1 MPEVIA
7 SNTSTTDEACDILLV
22 GAFREADGTV
32 LSADAQE
39 IDRAL
44 DGQLNDFVGGQH
56 FMAGVGEL
64 LVMPAPQIAASSV
77 GIVGVGT
84 SKDLDVARLR
94 RAAGGSMH
102 KLDGLGSIATALH
115 RCLPGA
121 EAETG
126 VVEGM
131 LLGSYRFDGYKSQPG
146 RDQTKCIKLLGAS
159 NDSVRRGA
167 IRAAAT
173 AEARNLIN
181 EPSSTLDPAALAGRV
196 EEIAQRSNL
205 DYTVLDEDDL
215 LRRGFGGLMGVGK
228 GSDSPPR
235 LIQLRYAPTSPQ
247 AHVVLVGKGITFDT
261 GGLSMKTIAQ
271 MEDMKTDMSG
281 AAAVIGAMSALQDLA
296 IAVEVTGI
304 IPAAE
309 NMISGR
315 SIRPGDVIHHYGG
328 KTSEVLNTDAE
339 GRLVLADALAL
350 ASELK
355 PDAIV
360 DVATL
365 TGAIVVALGLRAAGL
380 FCEDEALREDLLQ
393 ASSSA
398 GERFWW
404 MPIFTDYRKQLDSE
418 VADLKNVATK
428 EGGAIFAAN
437 FLAEFVAPAIPWA
450 HLDIA
455 GPARAE
461 EDLFEVRKGGAG
473 FATRTL
479 LTWLERQGS
488 GE

>member
-1 MPEVIA
+1 
-7 SNTSTTDEACDILLV
+7 
-22 GAFREADGTV
+22 
-32 LSADAQE
+32 
-39 IDRAL
+39 
-44 DGQLNDFVGGQH
+44 
-56 FMAGVGEL
+56 
-64 LVMPAPQIAASSV
+64 
-77 GIVGVGT
+77 
-84 SKDLDVARLR
+84 
-94 RAAGGSMH
+94 
-102 KLDGLGSIATALH
+102 
-115 RCLPGA
+115 
-121 EAETG
+121 
-126 VVEGM
+126 
-131 LLGSYRFDGYKSQPG
+131 
-146 RDQTKCIKLLGAS
+146 
-159 NDSVRRGA
+159 
-167 IRAAAT
+167 
-173 AEARNLIN
+173 
-181 EPSSTLDPAALAGRV
+181 
-196 EEIAQRSNL
+196 
-205 DYTVLDEDDL
+205 
-215 LRRGFGGLMGVGK
+215 
-228 GSDSPPR
+228 
-235 LIQLRYAPTSPQ
+235 
-247 AHVVLVGKGITFDT
+247 
-261 GGLSMKTIAQ
+261 
-271 MEDMKTDMSG
+271 MKTDMSG
-281 AAAVIGAMSALQDLA
+281 AAAVIGAMSALQDLGV
-296 IAVEVTGI
+296 AVEVTGI

-365 TGAIVVALGLRAAGL
+365 TGAIVVALGLGAAGL
-380 FCEDEALREDLLQ
+380 FCENETLREDLLQ

-418 VADLKNVATK
+418 VADIKNVASK

-437 FLAEFVAPAIPWA
+437 FLAEFVDPAIPWA

>member
-1 MPEVIA
+1 
-7 SNTSTTDEACDILLV
+7 
-22 GAFREADGTV
+22 
-32 LSADAQE
+32 
-39 IDRAL
+39 
-44 DGQLNDFVGGQH
+44 
-56 FMAGVGEL
+56 
-64 LVMPAPQIAASSV
+64 
-77 GIVGVGT
+77 
-84 SKDLDVARLR
+84 
-94 RAAGGSMH
+94 
-102 KLDGLGSIATALH
+102 
-115 RCLPGA
+115 
-121 EAETG
+121 
-126 VVEGM
+126 M
-131 LLGSYRFDGYKSQPG
+131 LLGSYRFDGYKSQTW
-146 RDQTKCIKLLGAS
+146 REQTKCIKLLGAS